1 MEEGGGPDQMS
12 GVAPALHRAIRCVDI
27 EGFGDRCRTNLH
39 QVAVRD
45 GLYRSLRDAFTRSGL
60 EWDACY
66 HEDRGDG
73 ALILVSPDIP
83 KNLLTGR
90 VPRELAIALSEHNR
104 SHDTEARI
112 RLRMAV
118 HAGEVHSDA
127 HGVAGAAINV
137 AFRLLEAGELKHAL
151 AASAGA
157 LAVIASEWFFDEVI
171 RHDPAS
177 NPTAYRQVRVSVK
190 ETQTSAWIYV
200 ADGPHPAKNP
210 TGRPLTVPRQLP
222 GAIASFAGRTG
233 ELDELTAM
241 LDRDMAAGG
250 TVVISAIDGTAGI
263 GKTAVALHWAHR
275 VADQFPDGQLYVNLR
290 GFDPAGSPMEPAEA
304 VRGFL
309 DAFEVP
315 AERIPINLEAQAAL
329 YRSLVSGR
337 RILVVLDNAR
347 DVGQVRPLLPGSPG
361 CVVVVTSRNHLT
373 SLITVE
379 GARPLTLDLLPVKE
393 AAELL
398 ARRLGSV
405 RLAAEQQAVEE
416 IIALCA
422 QLPLALSIV
431 AARAAA
437 HPGFPL
443 AALAAE
449 LRDARGGL
457 DGFSSGDLTTDLRAV
472 FSWSYQRL
480 GTPAARLFRLLAL
493 HPGPDIATPA
503 AASLAALPAHE
514 VRNLLAELSRSHLL
528 EEHIPGR
535 FAFHDLLRAYGAE
548 LVRTHES
555 DAEQRATVHR
565 IIDHYLHSMHA
576 ANLYL
581 HPRMAPEIASH
592 CIPGVTPEEFKDSE
606 KAWAWFETEYP
617 VLLAVI
623 RLAGA
628 TGWDTYAWQLPSLL
642 EEYFD
647 RRVHRYDCVA
657 AQGAALAAAQRQQ
670 DHNGEAHAYYALG
683 RASHWFGRF
692 NEARDHLQHALKL
705 FEELG
710 DEARQVNTNIDLGH
724 IFEHQDRPAEALPYA
739 QRALTL
745 SRAANDRDQ
754 GRALYFVGWYHGQL
768 GDHRQMLTC
777 CQQALALNQKIGN
790 RRGEGYTLNG
800 IGYAHHHLGHYE
812 QAIAYYQ
819 QALDLRSELA
829 DRYGQAVSYNY
840 LGDAHYAV
848 GDADAAHDAW
858 KNALDVL
865 DSLGHADVGHVDPD
879 EIHTKLRNLDTH
891 RPETQSS
898 VEGE

>member
-1 MEEGGGPDQMS
+1 MS
-12 GVAPALHRAIRCVDI
+12 GVAPALHRAILCVDV
-27 EGFGDRCRTNLH
+27 EGFGDRRRTNPH

-45 GLYRSLRDAFTRSGL
+45 GLYRSLRAAFTRSGVD
-60 EWDACY
+60 WDGCY

-73 ALILVSPDIP
+73 VLVLVRPEVP
-83 KNLLTGR
+83 KNVLVGR
-90 VPRELAIALSEHNR
+90 MPRELATALSEHNR
-104 SHDTEARI
+104 AHDTEARI

-118 HAGEVHSDA
+118 HAGEVVSDA
-127 HGVAGAAINV
+127 HGVVGAAINA
-137 AFRLLEAGELKHAL
+137 AFRLLAAEELKRTL
-151 AASAGA
+151 RASAGA
-157 LAVIASEWFFDEVI
+157 LAVIASEWIFDEVI

-177 NPTAYRQVRVSVK
+177 DLAAYRQVRVSVK

-200 ADGPHPAKNP
+200 PGEPYPAENP
-210 TGRPLTVPRQLP
+210 TASSPVPPLTVPRQLP
-222 GAIASFAGRTG
+222 GAIPSFAGRTG

-275 VADQFPDGQLYVNLR
+275 VADRFPDGQLYVNLR
-290 GFDPAGSPMEPAEA
+290 GFDPAGSPMAPAEA

-347 DVGQVRPLLPGSPG
+347 DVEQVRPLLPGSPG
-361 CVVVVTSRNHLT
+361 CVVAVTSRNHLT
-373 SLITVE
+373 SLITVD
-379 GARPLTLDLLPVKE
+379 GARPLTLDLLPVEE

-398 ARRLGSV
+398 ARRLGSG

-437 HPGFPL
+437 HPRFPL

-457 DGFSSGDLTTDLRAV
+457 DGFTGGDLTTDLRAV

-480 GTPAARLFRLLAL
+480 GTPASRLFRLLAL
-493 HPGPDIATPA
+493 HPGPDISAPA
-503 AASLAALPAHE
+503 AASLAALPANE

-535 FAFHDLLRAYGAE
+535 FAFHDLLRAYATE
-548 LVRTHES
+548 LVGIHES
-555 DAEQRATVHR
+555 DADRQASLHR
-565 IIDHYLHSMHA
+565 IFDHYLHSMHA
-576 ANLYL
+576 ANLFL
-581 HPRMAPEIASH
+581 HPRMAPKISPDLR
-592 CIPGVTPEEFKDSE
+592 PGVTAQEFKDSE
-606 KAWAWFETEYP
+606 NAWAWFETEYP

-657 AQGAALAAAQRQQ
+657 AQRAALDAARRQK
-670 DHNGEAHAYYALG
+670 DHNGEGHAHYALG
-683 RASHWFGRF
+683 RASHWFGLF
-692 NEARDHLQHALKL
+692 DEAREHLQQALNL

-724 IFEHQDRPAEALPYA
+724 IFEHQDQPAEALPYA
-739 QRALTL
+739 QRALAL
-745 SRAANDRDQ
+745 SRAANERDQ
-754 GRALYFVGWYHGQL
+754 GRALYFVGWYQGQL

-777 CQQALALNQKIGN
+777 CQEALALNQKIGN

-829 DRYGQAVSYNY
+829 DRYGQAVSYDY
-840 LGDAHYAV
+840 LGDAHHAV
-848 GDADAAHDAW
+848 GDADAAREAW

-865 DSLGHADVGHVDPD
+865 DSLGHADVGHVHPD
-879 EIHTKLRNLDTH
+879 EIRAKLRELDAQG
-891 RPETQSS
+891 PEPRSS
-898 VEGE
+898 TETE

>member
-1 MEEGGGPDQMS
+1 MS
-12 GVAPALHRAIRCVDI
+12 GVEPALHRAILCVDV
-27 EGFGDRCRTNLH
+27 EGFGDRRRTNPD
-39 QVAVRD
+39 QAVVRD
-45 GLYRSLRDAFTRSGL
+45 GLYRSLRDAFTRSGV

-73 ALILVSPDIP
+73 VLVLVSPDVP
-83 KNLLTGR
+83 KNLLVGR
-90 VPRELAIALSEHNR
+90 VPRELAAALSEHNR
-104 SHDTEARI
+104 AHDIEARI

-118 HAGEVHSDA
+118 HAGEVLSDA
-127 HGVAGAAINV
+127 HGVVGAAINV
-137 AFRLLEAGELKHAL
+137 AFRLLEGVELKRAL
-151 AASAGA
+151 AASAGT
-157 LAVIASEWFFDEVI
+157 LAVVASEWFFDEVI

-177 NPTAYRQVRVSVK
+177 DPAAYRQVQISVK

-200 ADGPHPAKNP
+200 PGAPQNP
-210 TGRPLTVPRQLP
+210 TGLLLVPPLTVPRQLP

-233 ELDELTAM
+233 ELEELTAM

-275 VADQFPDGQLYVNLR
+275 VADRFPDGQLYVNLR
-290 GFDPAGSPMEPAEA
+290 GFDPAGSPMAPAEA

-309 DAFEVP
+309 DALEVP
-315 AERIPINLEAQAAL
+315 AERIPISLEAQAAL

-361 CVVVVTSRNHLT
+361 CLVVVTSRNHLT

-379 GARPLTLDLLPVKE
+379 GARPLTLDLLPVEE

-398 ARRLGSV
+398 ARRLGSG

-437 HPGFPL
+437 HQRFPL

-449 LRDARGGL
+449 LRDSRGGL
-457 DGFSSGDLTTDLRAV
+457 DGFTDDDLTTDPRAV

-480 GTPAARLFRLLAL
+480 RTPAARLFRLLAL

-535 FAFHDLLRAYGAE
+535 FAFHDLLRAYAAE
-548 LVRTHES
+548 LVRAHES
-555 DAEQRATVHR
+555 DAERRATVHR
-565 IIDHYLHSMHA
+565 ILDHYLHSMHA
-576 ANLYL
+576 ANLFL
-581 HPRMAPEIASH
+581 HPRMAPEIAPH
-592 CIPGVTPEEFKDSE
+592 RRPGVTPQEFKDSE
-606 KAWAWFETEYP
+606 KAWAWFDTEYP
-617 VLLAVI
+617 VLLAVT
-623 RLAGA
+623 RLACA
-628 TGWDTYAWQLPSLL
+628 TGWDTYAWQLPLLL
-642 EEYFD
+642 EDYFD

-657 AQGAALAAAQRQQ
+657 AQRAALAAALRQK
-670 DHNGEAHAYYALG
+670 DHNGEAHAHYALG
-683 RASHWFGRF
+683 RASHWFGLF
-692 NEARDHLQHALKL
+692 DEARTHLLQALNL

-710 DEARQVNTNIDLGH
+710 DEARQVNTNVDLGH
-724 IFEHQDRPAEALPYA
+724 ILEHQDRPAEALPYA
-739 QRALTL
+739 QRALAL
-745 SRAANDRDQ
+745 SRATNNPDK
-754 GRALYFVGWYHGQL
+754 GRALYYVGWYHGQL
-768 GDHRQMLTC
+768 GDHQQMLTC
-777 CQQALALNQKIGN
+777 CQQALAQNQKSGN
-790 RRGEGYTLNG
+790 RRGEGYSLNG

-829 DRYGQAVSYNY
+829 DDSYSQAVSYNY
-840 LGDAHYAV
+840 LGDAYHAV
-848 GDADAAHDAW
+848 GNTDAARHAW
-858 KNALDVL
+858 KNAMDVL
-865 DSLGHADVGHVDPD
+865 DSLGHADVGHVRPD
-879 EIHTKLRNLDTH
+879 EIRAKLRPLDTL
-891 RPETQSS
+891 RRELRSSTET
-898 VEGE
+898 E